1 MSGGSF
7 GAEAMGRIL
16 PNGPKTGGGDCFC
29 PVATHCCDGGCFN
42 GEMQSTWPTD
52 GGRPWLLPL
61 LLSAVAGFVD
71 GCTYLGLF
79 GIFVAQATGSFVLVG
94 LELMTSE
101 RGAIAKLL
109 AVPSFI
115 AAGMAVTVLVTLM
128 RARPRAALAMSLLLE
143 GALLGGFVL
152 AWMLAQPFRG
162 PDEPGAV
169 AALIFAMTAMGA
181 QSATVRLMLRGL
193 PSTNVMT
200 TNSTLFAI
208 NAAELLLMLLRGV
221 DAGDEAQRKAR
232 SEFGTVLVIGIGFFA
247 GVLLG
252 AVAYMAI
259 GLGCMLLPI
268 VPVIGLACWYL
279 FRRGGGGVA
288 ASAT

>member
-1 MSGGSF
+1 MQIASPTGS
-7 GAEAMGRIL
+7 
-16 PNGPKTGGGDCFC
+16 
-29 PVATHCCDGGCFN
+29 
-42 GEMQSTWPTD
+42 
-52 GGRPWLLPL
+52 GRPWLLSL

-115 AAGMAVTVLVTLM
+115 LAGMAVTVLVTLM

-162 PDEPGAV
+162 PDEPGAI

-208 NAAELLLMLLRGV
+208 NAAELLLMLVRGGT
-221 DAGDEAQRKAR
+221 AEDEERKKAHN
-232 SEFGTVLVIGIGFFA
+232 EFLTLLVIGVGFFA

-252 AVAYMAI
+252 AIAYMAI

-268 VPVIGLACWYL
+268 VPVIALAVWYL
-279 FRRGGGGVA
+279 FSTGEGIP
-288 ASAT
+288 ASAG